1 MAGTQNSISSLV
13 AQFLRLQ
20 RNSLEIINGLNEVA
34 VSTNNTVRIEFLDEN
49 NLPQNQNIP
58 SYGFLRGEIQRIDNN
73 IKGLAGIGE
82 SSATV
87 RNPDGTYSQV
97 YKSEPLK
104 EPARLTNLAVPST
117 FDVKDNWFFESFLT
131 PLLYINVNVTG
142 QVPDAADRMVVKRI
156 IANTTTDA
164 QKNYFDTS
172 LKGRNDLSYNQFIQ
186 DLTDN
191 GIGYFVDEAIEQ
203 LPLRTIRF
211 IGGFSVTAFYDDE
224 VTITDAAGN
233 QFQETRRN
241 YKLDK
246 LTYTDTLSTFV
257 DGRSLN
263 NGDKISTQ
271 DGTQYQITSVD
282 RDQSSI
288 QAKRVS
294 GYQPIT
300 IGDNN
305 TLSISST
312 DFGPRYAQVNIGY
325 NERQGIF
332 FKAIDDNFNIVG
344 AVWSTGI
351 VFWSNELQTK
361 NSSGTVVNLETY
373 YLSEVSDLG
382 KIFLGAAKENK
393 VPAIEGLVPSSPTI
407 AQTNFKVIQINKQV
421 TDSTPIKVVNDKL
434 SMKSSIKSE
443 INQLDE
449 SINQSKLQ
457 LNTGLSSINE
467 GSLQLTNISSSPIL
481 GDNVTPVS
489 IVGQKTTPIGVNVQ
503 AVRANLSSLV
513 QERVKKVEL
522 YASLVSEVKTLS
534 VDVPQIITPPK
545 YRVRGFWAFPS
556 PQISPSTG
564 AQEVI
569 QFKVRYR
576 YLSDSG
582 SAQPNDQIEFL
593 DNDGTR
599 KNASF
604 SNWTEYKTDIRKK
617 VYDPRKGVYIWAPED
632 PSNSDVQNINQLD
645 LAITK
650 GEKVEIQI
658 ASISEAGWPD
668 NPLTSDYS
676 QSVIISFPDNLS
688 VTGVDVALRTNTEDS
703 AVTRMQAELNAQ
715 GLPTHLSEQFTVG
728 DTTYYHNA
736 VGIASGFYTNSGT
749 VLNLFD
755 KLTDLQNQ
763 LTLMKAELS
772 NAKGVL
778 QVYLVDSSNNKI
790 KVSKGSTIKLNG
802 GFYNEIF
809 TSATTTDAGKIASI
823 SYNIQLFNAQASP
836 VELASIIPGGL
847 ETAAPSSISSAFP
860 AGYNTNLR
868 YGDGPI
874 SLTALVTNDVESST
888 DFRQAPPYASSSA
901 YSQYI
906 YPRYRNI
913 GFNQVLYYNPDLTDL
928 GQYFS
933 NSYSSSYTYNG
944 VSSSTQNNFGLSGVY
959 PQNGTIFTPYDPTLS
974 ASYATVIGGTAAAVW
989 NGTFTGSTGGSPVG
1003 NGQLSEFCIHTG
1015 HPYLLSVGSTYSF
1028 TSYSELVKPYSSTSV
1043 SYAPFRHTQ
1052 TFWGDISLPQYWVQQ
1067 ASRTPIDFA
1076 TGATAARED
1085 NMYADKLGFSS
1096 NDEYLVGKYSCGAYL
1111 YLGPVSNT
1119 PLQVPGTTS
1128 LSVTY
1133 LGEGE
1138 TNSINI
1144 PVIFQFRAVDKLGY
1158 IGGWRKAGNLSN
1170 ITYTKKIGID
1180 IQIRNDDSFSFD
1192 IQVSGA
1198 YQNDTLVAPNFD
1210 SGVKSLNF

>member
-34 VSTNNTVRIEFLDEN
+34 VSTNNTVTIEFLDEN
-49 NLPQNQNIP
+49 NLPKNQNIP

-73 IKGLAGIGE
+73 IQALAGISE

-87 RNPDGTYSQV
+87 RNPDGTYSQI
-97 YKSEPLK
+97 YKSETLK
-104 EPARLTNLAVPST
+104 EPARLTNLSVPST

-142 QVPDAADRMVVKRI
+142 QVPDAADRIVVKRI

-164 QKNYFDTS
+164 QKSYFDTS

-211 IGGFSVTAFYDDE
+211 VGGFSVTSFYDDL

-263 NGDKISTQ
+263 KGDKISTE
-271 DGTQYQITSVD
+271 DGTQYQVTEVN

-294 GYQPIT
+294 GYQPIM
-300 IGDNN
+300 IGK
-305 TLSISST
+305 TLSIAST

-393 VPAIEGLVPSSPTI
+393 VPAIEGLVPSSPAI

-421 TDSTPIKVVNDKL
+421 TDSTPIRVVNDKL
-434 SMKSSIKSE
+434 SMKSSLKSE

-467 GSLQLTNISSSPIL
+467 GSLQLTNVNSSPIL
-481 GDNVTPVS
+481 GSNLSPVS
-489 IVGQKTTPIGVNVQ
+489 VTGQKTTPIGVNVQ

-582 SAQPNDQIEFL
+582 SALPNDQIEFI

-617 VYDPRKGVYIWAPED
+617 VYDPKRGVYIWAPED

-728 DTTYYHNA
+728 ETTYYHNA

-778 QVYLVDSSNNKI
+778 QVYIVDSSNNKI
-790 KVSKGSTIKLNG
+790 NVSKGSTIKLNA

-823 SYNIQLFNAQASP
+823 SYSIQLFNAQASP

-901 YSQYI
+901 YSQYL

-913 GFNQVLYYNPDLTDL
+913 GFNQVLYYNSTLADL

-944 VSSSTQNNFGLSGVY
+944 ISSSTQNNFGTSGVY

-974 ASYATVIGGTAAAVW
+974 SSYATVIGGTAAAVW
-989 NGTFTGSTGGSPVG
+989 NGTFTGSTGGNPVG
-1003 NGQLSEFCIHTG
+1003 NGQLSEFCIHTS
-1015 HPYLLSVGSTYSF
+1015 HPYVISVGSTYSF
-1028 TSYSELVKPYSSTSV
+1028 TSYSDMVKPYSSTSV

-1052 TFWGDISLPQYWVQQ
+1052 TFWGDTTLPQYWVQQ
-1067 ASRTPIDFA
+1067 ATRTPIDFA

-1096 NDEYLVGKYSCGAYL
+1096 NDEYLIGKYSCGAYL

-1119 PLQVPGTTS
+1119 VLQVPGTTA

-1138 TNSINI
+1138 TNAINI

-1192 IQVSGA
+1192 VQVSGS

-1210 SGVKSLNF
+1210 SGVKALNF

>member
-34 VSTNNTVRIEFLDEN
+34 VSTNNTVTIEYLDEQG
-49 NLPQNQNIP
+49 LPQNQNIP

-73 IKGLAGIGE
+73 IKGLAGISE

-104 EPARLTNLAVPST
+104 EPARLINLEVPST

-142 QVPDAADRMVVKRI
+142 QVPDAADRIVVKRI

-172 LKGRNDLSYNQFIQ
+172 LKGRNDLSYDQFIQ

-191 GIGYFVDEAIEQ
+191 GIGYFVDESIEQ

-211 IGGFSVTAFYDDE
+211 VGGFSVTTYYDDL
-224 VTITDAAGN
+224 VTVTDAAGN
-233 QFQETRRN
+233 QFKETRRN
-241 YKLDK
+241 YKLDN
-246 LTYTDTLSTFV
+246 LTYTDTLSTFI

-263 NGDKISTQ
+263 IGDKISTN
-271 DGTQYQITSVD
+271 DGTQYQVTSVD

-294 GYQPIT
+294 GYQPIM
-300 IGDNN
+300 IGAD
-305 TLSISST
+305 TLSISSI

-373 YLSEVSDLG
+373 YLTEVSDLG
-382 KIFLGAAKENK
+382 KIFVGAAKENK
-393 VPAIEGLVPSSPTI
+393 VNAIEGLVPTAPTI
-407 AQTNFKVIQINKQV
+407 AQTNFRVVQINKQI

-434 SMKSSIKSE
+434 AMKSSLKSE
-443 INQLDE
+443 INQLDD
-449 SINQSKLQ
+449 SINQSKIQ

-467 GSLQLTNISSSPIL
+467 GSLQLTNVNSSPIL
-481 GDNVTPVS
+481 GSNITPVS
-489 IVGQKTTPIGVNVQ
+489 VVGQKTTPIGVNVQ
-503 AVRANLSSLV
+503 AVKANLSSLI
-513 QERVKKVEL
+513 QERTKKVEL
-522 YASLVSEVKTLS
+522 YASLVSEVNTLS
-534 VDVPQIITPPK
+534 VDVPQIVTQPK

-564 AQEVI
+564 AQQVI

-576 YLSDSG
+576 YLSDNG

-593 DNDGTR
+593 DNDGTK

-617 VYDPRKGVYIWAPED
+617 VYDPQKGVYVWAPED
-632 PSNSDVQNINQLD
+632 PGNSDVQNINQLD

-676 QSVIISFPDNLS
+676 QTVIISFPDNLS
-688 VTGVDVALRTNTEDS
+688 ITGVDVALRRNTEDS
-703 AVTRMQAELNAQ
+703 AVTRMQAQLDAQ
-715 GLPTHLSEQFTVG
+715 GLNLHLSEQFTAG
-728 DTTYYHNA
+728 NTTYYHNA
-736 VGIASGFYTNSGT
+736 VGIASGFYNNSGT

-778 QVYLVDSSNNKI
+778 QVYLVDSNNNKI
-790 KVSKGSTIKLNG
+790 KVSKGSVIKLNA

-823 SYNIQLFNAQASP
+823 SYSIQLFNEQASP

-847 ETAAPSSISSAFP
+847 EVQAPSSISSAFP
-860 AGYNTNLR
+860 SGYNANLR

-874 SLTALVTNDVESST
+874 SLTSLVTNDVVSST

-913 GFNQVLYYNPDLTDL
+913 GFNQVLYYNASVGDL
-928 GQYFS
+928 GQYFT
-933 NSYSSSYTYNG
+933 NSYSSSYTYDG
-944 VSSSTQNNFGLSGVY
+944 DSPSAQINFGLSGTY
-959 PQNGTIFTPYDPTLS
+959 PQNGTIFTPYDPTL
-974 ASYATVIGGTAAAVW
+974 YANYSTVIGGTAAAVW
-989 NGTFTGSTGGSPVG
+989 NGAFSGTTGGSPLG
-1003 NGQLSEFCIHTG
+1003 SGYLSEFCIHTS
-1015 HPYLLSVGSTYSF
+1015 HPYLISVGSAYSF
-1028 TSYSELVKPYSSTSV
+1028 TNYSDMVKPFSSTSV
-1043 SYAPFRHTQ
+1043 SYSPFRHTQ
-1052 TFWGDISLPQYWVQQ
+1052 TFWGDTTLSQYWVQQ

-1076 TGATAARED
+1076 TGATASRED

-1096 NDEYLVGKYSCGAYL
+1096 DDQYLIGKYSCGAYL
-1111 YLGPVSNT
+1111 YLGPISNT
-1119 PLQVPGTTS
+1119 TLQVPGTTA

-1138 TNSINI
+1138 TNAINI
-1144 PVIFQFRAVDKLGY
+1144 PMIFQFRAVDKLGY
-1158 IGGWRKAGNLSN
+1158 IGGFRKLGNLSN
-1170 ITYTKKIGID
+1170 ITYTKKIGVD
-1180 IQIRNDDSFSFD
+1180 IQIRNDDAFSFD
-1192 IQVSGA
+1192 VQVSGS

>member
-1 MAGTQNSISSLV
+1 MAGTQNSISSLI

-20 RNSLEIINGLNEVA
+20 KNSLEIINGLNEVA
-34 VSTNNTVRIEFLDEN
+34 VSTNNTVTIEFLDEN
-49 NLPQNQNIP
+49 NLPKNQNIP

-73 IKGLAGIGE
+73 IQALAGISE

-104 EPARLTNLAVPST
+104 EPARLTNLDVPST

-142 QVPDAADRMVVKRI
+142 QVPDAADRIVVKRI
-156 IANTTTDA
+156 IANTTTDD

-191 GIGYFVDEAIEQ
+191 GIGYFVDESIEQ

-211 IGGFSVTAFYDDE
+211 VGEFSVTGFYDDL
-224 VTITDAAGN
+224 VTITDTAGN

-263 NGDKISTQ
+263 VGDKISTQ
-271 DGTQYQITSVD
+271 DGTQYQVTEVN

-294 GYQPIT
+294 GYQPIM
-300 IGDNN
+300 IGK
-305 TLSISST
+305 TLSIAST
-312 DFGPRYAQVNIGY
+312 DFGPRSAQVNIGY

-393 VPAIEGLVPSSPTI
+393 VPAIEGLVPSSPAI

-421 TDSTPIKVVNDKL
+421 TDSTPIRVVNDKL
-434 SMKSSIKSE
+434 SMKSSLKSE

-449 SINQSKLQ
+449 SINQAKLQ

-467 GSLQLTNISSSPIL
+467 GSLELTNVNSSPIL
-481 GDNVTPVS
+481 GSNLSPVS
-489 IVGQKTTPIGVNVQ
+489 VTGQKTTPIGVNVQ
-503 AVRANLSSLV
+503 AVRANLSSLI

-632 PSNSDVQNINQLD
+632 PGNSDVQNINQLD

-650 GEKVEIQI
+650 GERVEIQI

-728 DTTYYHNA
+728 ETTYYHNA

-778 QVYLVDSSNNKI
+778 QVYIVDSSNNKI
-790 KVSKGSTIKLNG
+790 NVSKGSTIKLNA

-823 SYNIQLFNAQASP
+823 SYSIQLFNAQASP

-860 AGYNTNLR
+860 EGYNTNLR

-901 YSQYI
+901 YSQYL

-913 GFNQVLYYNPDLTDL
+913 GFNQVLYYNSTLADL

-944 VSSSTQNNFGLSGVY
+944 ISSSSQNNFGSPGVY

-974 ASYATVIGGTAAAVW
+974 SSYATVIGGTAAAVW

-1052 TFWGDISLPQYWVQQ
+1052 TFWGDTTLPQYWVQQ

-1096 NDEYLVGKYSCGAYL
+1096 NDEYLIGKYSCGAYL
-1111 YLGPVSNT
+1111 YLGPISNT
-1119 PLQVPGTTS
+1119 VLQVPGTTA

-1138 TNSINI
+1138 TNAINI

-1192 IQVSGA
+1192 VQVSGS

-1210 SGVKSLNF
+1210 SGVKALNF

>member
-34 VSTNNTVRIEFLDEN
+34 VSTNNTVTIEYLDEQG
-49 NLPQNQNIP
+49 LPQNQNIP

-73 IKGLAGIGE
+73 IQALAGISE

-87 RNPDGTYSQV
+87 RNPDGTYTQV

-104 EPARLTNLAVPST
+104 EPSRLTNLAVPST

-142 QVPDAADRMVVKRI
+142 QVPDAADRIVVKRI
-156 IANTTTDA
+156 IANTTTDE
-164 QKNYFDTS
+164 QKNYFDSS

-191 GIGYFVDEAIEQ
+191 GIGYFVDESIEQ

-211 IGGFSVTAFYDDE
+211 VGGFSVTNYYDDL

-263 NGDKISTQ
+263 IDDKISTN
-271 DGTQYQITSVD
+271 DGTQYLITSVD
-282 RDQSSI
+282 RDQASI

-294 GYQPIT
+294 GYQPIM
-300 IGDNN
+300 IGAN

-373 YLSEVSDLG
+373 YLTEVSDLG

-393 VPAIEGLVPSSPTI
+393 VPAIEGLTPTPPTI
-407 AQTNFKVIQINKQV
+407 DQTNFRVVQINKQI

-434 SMKSSIKSE
+434 EMKSSIKSE

-457 LNTGLSSINE
+457 LNTGLSTINE
-467 GSLQLTNISSSPIL
+467 GSLQLTNVNTSTIL
-481 GDNVTPVS
+481 GSNLSPVS
-489 IVGQKTTPIGVNVQ
+489 VTGQKTTPIGVNVQ
-503 AVRANLSSLV
+503 AVKANLSSLI

-534 VDVPQIITPPK
+534 VDVPQIVTPPK
-545 YRVRGFWAFPS
+545 YRIRGFWAFPS

-593 DNDGTR
+593 DNDGTM

-617 VYDPRKGVYIWAPED
+617 VYDPKRGIYIWSPED
-632 PSNSDVQNINQLD
+632 PGNSDVQNINQLD

-658 ASISEAGWPD
+658 ASVSEAGWPD

-703 AVTRMQAELNAQ
+703 AVTRMQSELDSQ
-715 GLPTHLSEQFTVG
+715 GLPAHLSEQFTVG

-736 VGIASGFYTNSGT
+736 VGIASGFYTNAGT

-772 NAKGVL
+772 NAKGLL
-778 QVYLVDSSNNKI
+778 QVYIIDSSNNKI
-790 KVSKGSTIKLNG
+790 KVSKGSTIKLNA
-802 GFYNEIF
+802 GFYNDIF
-809 TSATTTDAGKIASI
+809 TSPTTTDAGKIASI

-913 GFNQVLYYNPDLTDL
+913 GFNQVLYYNPALTDL
-928 GQYFS
+928 GQFFS
-933 NSYSSSYTYNG
+933 NSYSPSYAYDGN
-944 VSSSTQNNFGLSGVY
+944 SSSSQTNFGIGGIY
-959 PQNGTIFTPYDPTLS
+959 PQNGTIFTPYNPTLS
-974 ASYATVIGGTAAAVW
+974 ASYATVTGGTAAAVW
-989 NGTFTGSTGGSPVG
+989 NGTFTGTTGGTPVG
-1003 NGQLSEFCIHTG
+1003 SGQLSEFCIHTS

-1028 TSYSELVKPYSSTSV
+1028 TNYPDMVKPFSSTSV

-1052 TFWGDISLPQYWVQQ
+1052 TFWGDSTLSQYLVQQ
-1067 ASRTPIDFA
+1067 SSRTPIDFA
-1076 TGATAARED
+1076 TGATASRED

-1096 NDEYLVGKYSCGAYL
+1096 NDEYLIGKYSCGAYL

-1119 PLQVPGTTS
+1119 SLQVPGTTA

-1138 TNSINI
+1138 TNAINI

-1170 ITYTKKIGID
+1170 ITYIKKLGID
-1180 IQIRNDDSFSFD
+1180 IQIRNDDAFSFD
-1192 IQVSGA
+1192 IQVSGS

-1210 SGVKSLNF
+1210 SGAKTFTF

>member
-1 MAGTQNSISSLV
+1 MAGTQNSISSLI

-20 RNSLEIINGLNEVA
+20 KNSLEIINGLNEVA
-34 VSTNNTVRIEFLDEN
+34 VSTNNTVTIEFLDEN
-49 NLPQNQNIP
+49 NLPKNQNIP

-73 IKGLAGIGE
+73 IQALAGISE

-87 RNPDGTYSQV
+87 RNPDGTYSQI
-97 YKSEPLK
+97 YKSETLK
-104 EPARLTNLAVPST
+104 EPARLTNLSVPST

-142 QVPDAADRMVVKRI
+142 QVPDAADRIVVKRI

-164 QKNYFDTS
+164 QKSYFDTS

-211 IGGFSVTAFYDDE
+211 VGGFSVTSFYDDL

-263 NGDKISTQ
+263 KGDKISTE
-271 DGTQYQITSVD
+271 DGTQYQVTEVN

-294 GYQPIT
+294 GYQPIM
-300 IGDNN
+300 IGK
-305 TLSISST
+305 TLSIAST

-393 VPAIEGLVPSSPTI
+393 VPAIEGLVPSSPAI

-434 SMKSSIKSE
+434 SMKSSLKSE

-467 GSLQLTNISSSPIL
+467 GSLQLTNVNSSPIL
-481 GDNVTPVS
+481 GSNLSPVS
-489 IVGQKTTPIGVNVQ
+489 VTGQKTTPIGVNVQ

-582 SAQPNDQIEFL
+582 SALPNDQIEFI

-617 VYDPRKGVYIWAPED
+617 VYDPKKGVYIWAPED

-728 DTTYYHNA
+728 ETTYYHNA

-778 QVYLVDSSNNKI
+778 QVYIVDSSNNKI
-790 KVSKGSTIKLNG
+790 NVSKGSTIKLNA

-823 SYNIQLFNAQASP
+823 SYSIQLFNAQASP

-901 YSQYI
+901 YSQYL

-913 GFNQVLYYNPDLTDL
+913 GFNQVLYYNSTLADL

-944 VSSSTQNNFGLSGVY
+944 ISSSTQNNFGSSGVY

-974 ASYATVIGGTAAAVW
+974 SSYATVIGGTAAAVW
-989 NGTFTGSTGGSPVG
+989 NGTFTGSTGGNPVG

-1015 HPYLLSVGSTYSF
+1015 HPYVISVGSTYSF
-1028 TSYSELVKPYSSTSV
+1028 TSYSDMVKPYSSTSV

-1052 TFWGDISLPQYWVQQ
+1052 TFWGDTTLPQYWVQQ
-1067 ASRTPIDFA
+1067 ATRTPIDFA

-1096 NDEYLVGKYSCGAYL
+1096 NDEYLIGKYSCGAYL

-1119 PLQVPGTTS
+1119 VLQVPGTTA

-1138 TNSINI
+1138 TNAINI

-1192 IQVSGA
+1192 VQVSGS

-1210 SGVKSLNF
+1210 SGVKALNF

>member
-13 AQFLRLQ
+13 AQFLRMQ
-20 RNSLEIINGLNEVA
+20 KNSLEILNGLNEVA
-34 VSTNNTVRIEFLDEN
+34 VSTNNTVTIEFLDEQG
-49 NLPQNQNIP
+49 LPQNQNIP
-58 SYGFLRGEIQRIDNN
+58 SYGFLRGEIKRIDNN
-73 IKGLAGIGE
+73 IQALAGIGE

-87 RNPDGTYSQV
+87 RNPDGTYSQI

-142 QVPDAADRMVVKRI
+142 QVPDAADRIVVKRI

-172 LKGRNDLSYNQFIQ
+172 LKGRNDLSYDQFIQ
-186 DLTDN
+186 ALTDN
-191 GIGYFVDEAIEQ
+191 GIGYFVDESIEQ

-211 IGGFSVTAFYDDE
+211 VGDFNVTSYYDDLA
-224 VTITDAAGN
+224 TITDARGN

-241 YKLDK
+241 YKLNK
-246 LTYTDTLSTFV
+246 LSYTDTLSTFV

-263 NGDKISTQ
+263 EGDNISTQ
-271 DGTQYQITSVD
+271 DGTQYQVTSVN

-300 IGDNN
+300 IGGN

-332 FKAIDDNFNIVG
+332 FKGIDDNFNIVG

-393 VPAIEGLVPSSPTI
+393 VPAIEGLDPVAPLI
-407 AQTNFKVIQINKQV
+407 DQTNFKVVQINRQI
-421 TDSTPIKVVNDKL
+421 TDSTPIKVVNEKL
-434 SMKSSIKSE
+434 ALKSSIKSE
-443 INQLDE
+443 LNQLDE
-449 SINQSKLQ
+449 SINQSRLQ
-457 LNTGLSSINE
+457 LNTGFSAINE
-467 GSLQLTNISSSPIL
+467 GSLQLTNVNTSPIL
-481 GDNVTPVS
+481 GSNLSPVS
-489 IVGQKTTPIGVNVQ
+489 VTGQRVTPIGVNVQ
-503 AVRANLSSLV
+503 AVNANLSTLI

-522 YASLVSEVKTLS
+522 YSSLVSEVKTLS
-534 VDVPQIITPPK
+534 VDVPQIVTPPK

-582 SAQPNDQIEFL
+582 SAQPNDQIEFI

-617 VYDPRKGVYIWAPED
+617 VYDPQRGVYIWAPEE
-632 PSNSDVQNINQLD
+632 PGNSDVQNINQLD

-650 GEKVEIQI
+650 GEKLEIQI
-658 ASISEAGWPD
+658 ASISEAGWPE

-676 QSVIISFPDNLS
+676 ESVIVSFPDNLS
-688 VTGVDVALRTNTEDS
+688 VTGIDVALRTNTEDS

-728 DTTYYHNA
+728 SDTYYHNA
-736 VGIASGFYTNSGT
+736 VGIASGFYTNSGA

-778 QVYLVDSSNNKI
+778 QVYIVDSNNNKI
-790 KVSKGSTIKLNG
+790 KVSKGSTIKLNA

-823 SYNIQLFNAQASP
+823 SYNIQLFNEQSSP
-836 VELASIIPGGL
+836 VELSSIIPGGL
-847 ETAAPSSISSAFP
+847 ETQAPSSIASAFP
-860 AGYNTNLR
+860 SGYNTNLR

-874 SLTALVTNDVESST
+874 SLTALTTNDVESST
-888 DFRQAPPYASSSA
+888 DFRQAPPFASSSA

-913 GFNQVLYYNPDLTDL
+913 GFNQVLYYNPDLDDL
-928 GQYFS
+928 GQFFT
-933 NSYSSSYTYNG
+933 NSYSPSYTYNG
-944 VSSSTQNNFGLSGVY
+944 ISSSTQTNFGVDGIY
-959 PQNGTIFTPYDPTLS
+959 PQNGTIFTPYDPTLF
-974 ASYATVIGGTAAAVW
+974 ASYSTVAGGTAAAVW
-989 NGTFTGSTGGSPVG
+989 NGTFTGTTGGSPVG
-1003 NGQLSEFCIHTG
+1003 SGYLSEFCIHTG
-1015 HPYLLSVGSTYSF
+1015 HPYLISVGSTNSF
-1028 TSYSELVKPYSSTSV
+1028 TNYSEMVKPFSSTSV
-1043 SYAPFRHTQ
+1043 SYSPFRHTQ
-1052 TFWGDISLPQYWVQQ
+1052 TFWGDTSLPQYWAQQ

-1076 TGATAARED
+1076 TGATASRED

-1096 NDEYLVGKYSCGAYL
+1096 NDEYLIGKYSCGSYL

-1119 PLQVPGTTS
+1119 PLQVPGTTA

-1138 TNSINI
+1138 TNAINI

-1158 IGGWRKAGNLSN
+1158 IGGWRKTGNISN
-1170 ITYTKKIGID
+1170 ITYTKKLGID

-1192 IQVSGA
+1192 IQVSGS